1 METAKTK
8 SKAKTATIVA
18 LALIATGAISTT
30 AYIHDQQSALEQA
43 VRSALADKDKAL
55 AEQEAALARLNMTSD
70 MLSAIEQKN
79 SEAMNSIAD
88 LEDRL
93 AKAEA
98 RASELAGI
106 GVRNEKQAKELAD
119 LKLTAQQ
126 LRDKLKDAQAN
137 EVDLRTA
144 ADRANAEREALAHQL
159 EMRDAGARMV
169 NNAQVDALKGKK
181 AKLTVKAR
189 RANELHMAFDLP
201 EALASGANFTIT
213 SPKGTEY
220 TGQDPSVSTSRA
232 MNEATASAHTA
243 GKPSKAASTARVD
256 LKFNPKKKLEPGVY
270 RIDVSSGKDYLQTFY
285 LKLR

>member
-1 METAKTK
+1 METKNTK

-18 LALIATGAISTT
+18 LALLATGAIGTT
-30 AYIHDQQSALEQA
+30 AYIHDQQSALEQE
-43 VRSALADKDKAL
+43 VRSALADKDNAL
-55 AEQEAALARLNMTSD
+55 AEQQAAMARLTITSD
-70 MLSAIEQKN
+70 LLSRTEQKN
-79 SEAMNSIAD
+79 AEAMNSNAD
-88 LEDRL
+88 LISKLE
-93 AKAEA
+93 KAEA
-98 RASELAGI
+98 RASELASI
-106 GVRNEKQAKELAD
+106 GVRNAKQAKELAD

-126 LRDKLKDAQAN
+126 LRDKLKDAQAT
-137 EVDLRTA
+137 ELDLRTA
-144 ADRANAEREALAHQL
+144 ADRANADREALAHQL
-159 EMRDAGARMV
+159 DLRDAGARMV

-181 AKLTVKAR
+181 AKITVKAR

-232 MNEATASAHTA
+232 MNESTASATA
-243 GKPSKAASTARVD
+243 TGKASKAASTARVD

-285 LKLR
+285 LNLR